1 MKKVIFYV
9 WILTLLTSCSEV
21 LLLGSLGGAVVS
33 QSPAIKAYNGVDAV
47 TIMKTKKEAMSEHE
61 EDVNADVPR
70 EIWIQRNKFL
80 HKHIETLEKEINDI
94 RRDNIKLTQQ
104 IEDQLKQFRNTGGL

>member
-1 MKKVIFYV
+1 MRDKLYEA
-9 WILTLLTSCSEV
+9 TSKEV
-21 LLLGSLGGAVVS
+21 
-33 QSPAIKAYNGVDAV
+33 
-47 TIMKTKKEAMSEHE
+47 MSEHE
-61 EDVNADVPR
+61 EHVNADVPK

-104 IEDQLKQFRNTGGL
+104 VEDQLKQFRNSGSI

>member
-1 MKKVIFYV
+1 MRDKLYEA
-9 WILTLLTSCSEV
+9 TSKEV
-21 LLLGSLGGAVVS
+21 
-33 QSPAIKAYNGVDAV
+33 
-47 TIMKTKKEAMSEHE
+47 MSEHE
-61 EDVNADVPR
+61 EYINADVPR

-104 IEDQLKQFRNTGGL
+104 VEDQLKQFRNSGSI

>member
-9 WILTLLTSCSEV
+9 LILTLLTSCSEV
-21 LLLGSLGGAVVS
+21 FLLGSIGGTVVS
-33 QSPAIKAYNGVDAV
+33 QSPAVKAYNGVDTL
-47 TIMKTKKEAMSEHE
+47 TIIMSEHE
-61 EDVNADVPR
+61 EYVNADVPR

-104 IEDQLKQFRNTGGL
+104 IENQLKQFRNSGSI

>member
-1 MKKVIFYV
+1 MTDKLY
-9 WILTLLTSCSEV
+9 E
-21 LLLGSLGGAVVS
+21 A
-33 QSPAIKAYNGVDAV
+33 
-47 TIMKTKKEAMSEHE
+47 TKKEVMSEHE
-61 EDVNADVPR
+61 EYVNADVPR

-104 IEDQLKQFRNTGGL
+104 IENQLKQFRNSGGI